1 MANPWKR
8 CNFTRDTVP
17 PPMVGSR
24 THSKYRTTV
33 DDDPLLWPTDGC
45 HTDPSD
51 ARHGAHTRTQV
62 RRMQRQRRHYFLLDN
77 EQLLYNIAEL
87 LSQLHQHCRLTTFD
101 RDSDYHLK
109 RHMRSWQKRDGHLH
123 YSESHAATCAADQ
136 RIAMTTAENTGDAEA
151 PVSDSSQRILGV
163 TGSNASVLPLP
174 SPRHLVDD
182 KANSS
187 CAFLTEHPLAPDTST
202 LGVAGSNASVLP
214 LLCSQFLLFLRN

>member
-1 MANPWKR
+1 MANPWKT
-8 CNFTRDTVP
+8 CNYTRDTVP

-33 DDDPLLWPTDGC
+33 DDDPLLRPTDGC

-51 ARHGAHTRTQV
+51 TRHGAHTRTQV

-77 EQLLYNIAEL
+77 EHMLYNITEL

-174 SPRHLVDD
+174 PQPIEDD
-182 KANSS
+182 LAI
-187 CAFLTEHPLAPDTST
+187 APDDA
-202 LGVAGSNASVLP
+202 LQHEQVAGSNASVLP
-214 LLCSQFLLFLRN
+214 LPSPRHPVDDKQTHQVPY